1 MSENI
6 NKAVS
11 DWEIGNNLTIFK
23 GDGTTKEELD
33 KEWQNFE
40 ATMTPDQQM
49 KSDDESIRLYGKTNL
64 ERYKEKI
71 ARFDNP
77 SSIFEE
83 VNVTDSEEAN
93 ITEKPMSNAKHA
105 EINHMPIEPEYYDK
119 ALLAKKYMKN
129 ANTVMMYPTET
140 ISELEALWN
149 KIHSTVTP
157 DDMRKNDDMCIQI
170 FGMTNIELYT
180 AWKEKILKF
189 NREVE
194 ERLNNSDISNESKE
208 LRYMSANSFEVS
220 PILEKC
226 VSLSKRTP
234 STLTAIQEAN
244 DSIDLAVNRLSSI
257 MEYTPMA
264 ALNPVIGLNPMP
276 MYLPYEFNDNADKF
290 EDDIKQKVIRYNTIF
305 DSTFRGESIVDIS
318 DIQTEWKNDIIS
330 LQNSYKENN
339 NELTRQ
345 EIFAM
350 GWHPDYDISLV
361 ENWENIN
368 SKTLERISEYYNYS
382 NTKVIDIH
390 EFVNL
395 TNTDSIDNDDVKIE
409 RKKNLNPVYVVLV
422 SGVERSLG
430 GDLIRWWT
438 RGPFCHSALGLDYTL
453 NDLVSYND
461 AGGEHQ
467 GLSKESLKF
476 YTPDERIGVFTI
488 FVNNEDYIAMKK
500 NIEYYLNNKGKTHY
514 SHSNIVTLVLGR
526 PLNFQFDMI
535 CSQFVDRLLKFI
547 NVDITSKDSSL
558 VSPNDFYRAAG
569 FNKRIYKVYDGKIKD
584 YNPKKIKKIVDR
596 LLSSSRTK
604 AYKEDAS
611 ILEVGAKLLKHKTT
625 TTTQKVNGICGNKIE
640 NNGGG
645 KVSGD
650 YHNAILQHGIENDKE
665 DIDEYKELLGMYA
678 DTKPEDIVEEYNLWL
693 DGEFNRLTKI
703 FAVRDE
709 EDLEDLRAYRL
720 DDKHNDPSGLNYAL
734 CMRNDIQALGKMGY
748 NDKEVKRIIISDYF
762 AKIDNPD
769 DLKKMLT
776 ARVNYSR
783 KMFRLFKVMAK
794 KNYQLLEIAESDI
807 DDILSGFNLEDDE
820 KYVAVKRIKAALNNN
835 SKKFEVKP
843 GVYDLRELGAGV
855 ICITP
860 KLKNKELHT
869 LARLIQ
875 QSLEWDV
882 VIVAHG
888 NTAPNINGIQDYK
901 NSLDQILSNNKK
913 ERRNVFKEFEKLAN
927 EVCSDT
933 KYAENILKIVKRS
946 FDFSKSKRNEIV
958 IEDKENKS
966 EIILNDLIEEQP
978 KHVEHI
984 EHILMKSSI
993 KLLDDLTNEIRL
1005 ECLGTNKNIDENFDV
1020 LLHYMQVEILTPI
1033 VLLQCRVNALNKYLL
1048 NYADWI
1054 WTTQPVNTLKAGPFR
1069 SMNELL
1075 RQLVFEENFKKILLY
1090 NCNPGGYPIPED
1102 IIKNSH
1108 VVIKYGTTFNF
1119 AEDTTICD
1127 SEIK

>member
-77 SSIFEE
+77 SSISEE
-83 VNVTDSEEAN
+83 VNVTDSEEVN
-93 ITEKPMSNAKHA
+93 IIEKPISNAKHA
-105 EINHMPIEPEYYDK
+105 EINHMPIELKYYNK

-149 KIHSTVTP
+149 KMHSTVTP
-157 DDMRKNDDMCIQI
+157 NDMRKNDDMCIQI

-180 AWKEKILKF
+180 AWKEKLLKF
-189 NREVE
+189 NSEVE

-276 MYLPYEFNDNADKF
+276 MYLPYEFNDNTNRF
-290 EDDIKQKVIRYNTIF
+290 EDNIKQKVIRYNTIF
-305 DSTFRGESIVDIS
+305 DSTFRGESIIDIS
-318 DIQTEWKNDIIS
+318 DIQSEWKNDIIS

-339 NELTRQ
+339 SELTRQ

-395 TNTDSIDNDDVKIE
+395 TNTDSADNDIKIE

-453 NDLVSYND
+453 NDLISYND

-604 AYKEDAS
+604 AYKEDTS

-625 TTTQKVNGICGNKIE
+625 TTTQKINGICGNKIE

-703 FAVRDE
+703 FAVRDK

-734 CMRNDIQALGKMGY
+734 CMRNDIQALSKMGY

-807 DDILSGFNLEDDE
+807 DDILSGFNLKDDE
-820 KYVAVKRIKAALNNN
+820 KYVAVKRIKSALNNN

-933 KYAENILKIVKRS
+933 KYAENILKAVERS

-958 IEDKENKS
+958 VEDKENKS
-966 EIILNDLIEEQP
+966 EIILNNLIEEQP

-1005 ECLGTNKNIDENFDV
+1005 ECLGTNKNIDEDFDV

-1090 NCNPGGYPIPED
+1090 NCNPGGYPIPKD

-1119 AEDTTICD
+1119 AEDATICD